1 MDSRRG
7 NFDAVAR
14 RKEREG
20 GRVHYRPR
28 GAARLACGARQD
40 MATVAT
46 FIVAQVNCRWCLRR
60 IAAERI

>member
-1 MDSRRG
+1 M
-7 NFDAVAR
+7 AR

-28 GAARLACGARQD
+28 GSARLACGARQD

-46 FIVAQVNCRWCLRR
+46 FIVAQVNCRGCLRR